1 MNDFTELLFD
11 WLPKGHNKIKQ
22 IELNDETLRDGLQAT
37 YVNNFSYS
45 EKIHFLHL
53 IIKAGIQSANIG
65 FPASSPQQY
74 KDVLNLTQYVKKH
87 KLNIKLNCGA
97 RSVDSDIN
105 PVLDIIQKT
114 GFPLEVGIFIGSSKI
129 RQLVEKW
136 DLLEIS
142 RFVKKSVKHATTN
155 GAQVMFVTEDST
167 RAHPKTLEYLYK
179 TAIDAGASRIC
190 VCDTVGTTTP
200 TRVLNLLGFI
210 YKRVIKNSG
219 VKVDWHGH
227 NDRGLAVANSLTAAE
242 YGVDRIQATA
252 LGVGERAGNAAMEQ
266 VLINLWLEG
275 LIKVDV
281 VPITEYTKYAAKVLG
296 VKLRHFDP
304 VVGSDIFSTATGVHA
319 AAIKKAYAL
328 GQKNLA
334 GLIYSAVNPY
344 SLGRE
349 PDIKV
354 GPMSGKANIIWKL
367 EQMKYVSYS
376 EEQVIRILNEVK
388 RRGVVMTEK
397 QLEKLIV
404 TIIKN

>member
-1 MNDFTELLFD
+1 
-11 WLPKGHNKIKQ
+11 
-22 IELNDETLRDGLQAT
+22 
-37 YVNNFSYS
+37 
-45 EKIHFLHL
+45 
-53 IIKAGIQSANIG
+53 
-65 FPASSPQQY
+65 
-74 KDVLNLTQYVKKH
+74 
-87 KLNIKLNCGA
+87 
-97 RSVDSDIN
+97 
-105 PVLDIIQKT
+105 
-114 GFPLEVGIFIGSSKI
+114 
-129 RQLVEKW
+129 
-136 DLLEIS
+136 
-142 RFVKKSVKHATTN
+142 
-155 GAQVMFVTEDST
+155 
-167 RAHPKTLEYLYK
+167 
-179 TAIDAGASRIC
+179 
-190 VCDTVGTTTP
+190 
-200 TRVLNLLGFI
+200 
-210 YKRVIKNSG
+210 
-219 VKVDWHGH
+219 
-227 NDRGLAVANSLTAAE
+227 VANSLTAAE